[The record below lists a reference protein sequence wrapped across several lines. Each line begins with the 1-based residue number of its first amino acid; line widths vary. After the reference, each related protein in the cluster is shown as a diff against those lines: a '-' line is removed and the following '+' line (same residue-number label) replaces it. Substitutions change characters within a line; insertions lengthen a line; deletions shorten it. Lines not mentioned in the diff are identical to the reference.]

1 MLTRK
6 FLAGLGL
13 DQTQIES
20 VIQGHTESVDGLKD
34 DLDKAKAELAEMAAV
49 RKELDEAKKAASQN
63 KVWQDEYESLKK
75 NFEEF
80 RDRQAAQAT
89 LASKKTAYAA
99 VLRDL
104 GIQERRIDSILRVT
118 DFDGLSVGEDGKFPD
133 SDSVKAAAS
142 KEWGD
147 FIATQSEVGAKVQ
160 TPPATNANATTM
172 TKKEIM
178 AIKDARKRQEAIKA
192 NPGLFGI
199 EVVQ

>member
-13 DQTQIES
+13 DQTQVES

-34 DLDKAKAELAEMAAV
+34 DLDKAKAELAELAAV

-89 LASKKTAYAA
+89 LASKKTAYSA

-104 GIQERRIDSILRVT
+104 GIPERRIASILRVT
-118 DFDGLSVGEDGKFPD
+118 DFNEMSVSEEGKFANLD
-133 SDSVKAAAS
+133 DVKASAS

-147 FIATQSEVGAKVQ
+147 FIATQSEVGARVQ
-160 TPPATNANATTM
+160 NPPATNASATTM
-172 TKKEIM
+172 TKKKIM

-192 NPGLFGI
+192 NPSLFGI
-199 EVVQ
+199 EVN

>member
-13 DQTQIES
+13 DQTQVES

-34 DLDKAKAELAEMAAV
+34 DLDKAKAELAELAAV

-63 KVWQDEYESLKK
+63 KVWQDEYESLRK

-89 LASKKTAYAA
+89 LASKKTAYSA

-104 GIQERRIDSILRVT
+104 GIPERRIDSILRVT
-118 DFDGLSVGEDGKFPD
+118 DFNEMSVSEEGKLTNLD
-133 SDSVKAAAS
+133 DVKATAS

-147 FIATQSEVGAKVQ
+147 FIATPSEVGARVQ
-160 TPPATNANATTM
+160 NPPATNASATTM

-192 NPGLFGI
+192 NPTLFGI
-199 EVVQ
+199 EVN

>member
-13 DQTQIES
+13 DQTQVES

-34 DLDKAKAELAEMAAV
+34 DLDKAKAELAELAAV

-89 LASKKTAYAA
+89 LASKKTAYSA

-104 GIQERRIDSILRVT
+104 GIPERRIDSILRVT
-118 DFDGLSVGEDGKFPD
+118 DFNEMSVSEEGKLTNLD
-133 SDSVKAAAS
+133 DVKATAS

-147 FIATQSEVGAKVQ
+147 FIATPSEVGARVQ
-160 TPPATNANATTM
+160 NPPATNASATTM

-192 NPGLFGI
+192 NPTLFGI
-199 EVVQ
+199 EVN